1 MYEFKLY
8 PVPDFF
14 VIPSLYYCS
23 VVHMSDRSGFNQQ
36 TVIRFVIRIQKAFKW
51 AINCNWKLHWMPLA
65 FWKQFSQ
72 LISCSFN
79 FADLWHFW
87 WSGFFYA
94 FSKKKLMQSNVVLHV
109 VMLTIHLCI
118 KAGTNSQEKM
128 EIDKIW
134 SCFIF
139 MGNRISTISISPIF
153 FWQSLAAVLACL
165 WHSGK
170 HTHPIL
176 SRKLL
181 SFKWDHSHPDLACR
195 LGVVAKLSGLGSP

>member
-8 PVPDFF
+8 PVLDFLLSPLCITAQWF
-14 VIPSLYYCS
+14 TCLIDLALTSKPWL
-23 VVHMSDRSGFNQQ
+23 DLLSGYKRLSNESS
-36 TVIRFVIRIQKAFKW
+36 TATE
-51 AINCNWKLHWMPLA
+51 
-65 FWKQFSQ
+65 
-72 LISCSFN
+72 SCIGC
-79 FADLWHFW
+79 LWHSENNFHHW
-87 WSGFFYA
+87 YPVRSILQTCDIFGDQA
-94 FSKKKLMQSNVVLHV
+94 FLCLFQKKLMQSNVVLHV

-195 LGVVAKLSGLGSP
+195 LGVVAKLSSFGSP

>member
-1 MYEFKLY
+1 MECFDHNSWIDIDFY
-8 PVPDFF
+8 PLISPTNVWIQIISCARFF

-134 SCFIF
+134 LCFIF

-153 FWQSLAAVLACL
+153 FL
-165 WHSGK
+165 
-170 HTHPIL
+170 
-176 SRKLL
+176 
-181 SFKWDHSHPDLACR
+181 
-195 LGVVAKLSGLGSP
+195 AKLGRRSGVFVTFR